1 MTKEKLFKLDVGEM
15 YYLGLVHKLQ
25 EAETEEEK
33 AAIKAQM
40 DKMLEEDYL
49 K

>member
-15 YYLGLVHKLQ
+15 YYIGLVHKLHN
-25 EAETEEEK
+25 AKTEEEK
-33 AAIKAQM
+33 KAIQEQM
-40 DKMLEEDYL
+40 NRMLEEDYL